1 MKQCSTCKVA
11 QPLTAFSERKDS
23 VDGYAR
29 QCKTCRNQKIK
40 AWQKE
45 NKGKVKAAKRRYYA
59 TPKGKQQKQRSD
71 IAFVVSGKRAEI
83 EARRAQKPVSEARKA
98 ARTRWA
104 KANQT
109 YSHAQTLYRRSLV
122 RGLQDFDLF
131 VLQEAVLLARKRESM
146 LGSKWHVDHIIPV
159 SKGGS
164 SQHDNI
170 QVVPAVWNRRK
181 SNKHANMFFGA

>member
-1 MKQCSTCKVA
+1 MKTCSTCKITQA
-11 QPLTAFSERKDS
+11 LTLFHKRKDS
-23 VDGYAR
+23 VDGHAR

-45 NKGKVKAAKRRYYA
+45 NKGSLKIAKQRYYA

-71 IAFVVSGKRAEI
+71 SAFVASGKRAEA
-83 EARRAQKPVSEARKA
+83 EARRAQKPLSDARKA
-98 ARTRWA
+98 ARIRWA
-104 KANQT
+104 KANRT
-109 YSHAQTLYRRSLV
+109 YAHAQTLYRRSLV
-122 RGLQDFDLF
+122 RVLQDFDLF
-131 VLQEAVLLARKRESM
+131 VLQEAILLARKREAV
-146 LGSKWHVDHIIPV
+146 LGTKWHVDHIIPV

-164 SQHDNI
+164 SQHNNI